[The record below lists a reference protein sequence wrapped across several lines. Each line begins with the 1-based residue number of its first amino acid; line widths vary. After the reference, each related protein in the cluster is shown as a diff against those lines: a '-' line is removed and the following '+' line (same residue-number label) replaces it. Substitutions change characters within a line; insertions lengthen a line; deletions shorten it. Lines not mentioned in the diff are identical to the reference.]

1 MMWYNFIIVVLTY
14 SHPRIYP
21 HLQMLAFAFLKHM
34 HSHTSKNTHT
44 QHIQLHYISTSTYT
58 HAEEYR
64 VSARALTCGTAD
76 CFRVLLPIGSRRAIA
91 LVRCQGI
98 GLGRLDAA
106 NDAEGIERRRGLRL
120 VLVFV
125 LVTAAS
131 FCLERFR
138 HSGVDDLRSARE
150 DAFQ

>member
-1 MMWYNFIIVVLTY
+1 MD
-14 SHPRIYP
+14 
-21 HLQMLAFAFLKHM
+21 A
-34 HSHTSKNTHT
+34 
-44 QHIQLHYISTSTYT
+44 
-58 HAEEYR
+58 YR
-64 VSARALTCGTAD
+64 VSARALILASAD
-76 CFRVLLPIGSRRAIA
+76 CFRVLLPIGSRRALA

-98 GLGRLDAA
+98 GLGSLDAA